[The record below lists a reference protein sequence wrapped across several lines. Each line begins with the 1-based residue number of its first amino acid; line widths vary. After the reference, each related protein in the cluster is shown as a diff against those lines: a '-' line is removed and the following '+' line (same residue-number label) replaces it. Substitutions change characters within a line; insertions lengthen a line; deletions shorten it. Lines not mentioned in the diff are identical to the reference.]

1 MTVLFE
7 SVALTVAENDS
18 FVEACVVLLHTNL
31 QRSFAIDLVPQSGT
45 ATSKSYIYSL
55 VLRIENNN
63 GACVPCTGELDSP
76 DFNPL
81 PTQIEFD
88 SGTQGRECFQVQVM
102 DDDTFEDL
110 ETFLI
115 VMSTLDSAVEIPQ
128 PELIVMIQ
136 DNDRMLN
143 IAPWICTVN

>member
-1 MTVLFE
+1 MV
-7 SVALTVAENDS
+7 
-18 FVEACVVLLHTNL
+18 H
-31 QRSFAIDLVPQSGT
+31 
-45 ATSKSYIYSL
+45 
-55 VLRIENNN
+55 
-63 GACVPCTGELDSP
+63 VPCCAGELDSP
-76 DFNPL
+76 DFIQL
-81 PTQIEFD
+81 PTQIEFE
-88 SGTQGRECFQVQVM
+88 SGTQGRECFRVQIT